1 MTGIARLQLTVLDT
15 PEPMALAR
23 FYSQLV
29 GLPVAESETDHDWVE
44 LDGGGGPSLA
54 FQLAPARRAPAW
66 PEEGALQSHL
76 DLEVD
81 DLDAGEAAVLEAGAT
96 KHEHQPGEIVPG
108 LPRPRGQPVLPRPE
122 RAVDRSGTS

>member
-23 FYSQLV
+23 FYSRLV

-54 FQLAPARRAPAW
+54 FQLAPAKKAPAW
-66 PEEGALQSHL
+66 PQEGALQSHL

-96 KHEHQPGEIVPG
+96 KHEHQPGESFRVF
-108 LPRPRGQPVLPRPE
+108 LDPE
-122 RAVDRSGTS
+122 GNPFCLVRSTA

>member
-23 FYSQLV
+23 FYSRVV
-29 GLPVAESETDHDWVE
+29 GFPVAESETDHDWVE

-54 FQLAPARRAPAW
+54 FQLAPARTAPAW
-66 PEEGALQSHL
+66 PREGALQFHL

-96 KHEHQPGEIVPG
+96 KHEHQPGESFRVFLDPEG
-108 LPRPRGQPVLPRPE
+108 NPFCLVRG
-122 RAVDRSGTS
+122 AV